1 MGAARD
7 AAIEYFRCM
16 REGDADSI
24 ERLFAPDAVLSVFNG
39 TLRRGRREIRDF
51 YENSGMQQGV
61 RPNPQEPLED
71 DKRCAVEI
79 VVGLPD
85 GSWARVVDIFTVN
98 EDAQVSNLRVYQGLL
113 LDGDIP
119 AADSSE

>member
-1 MGAARD
+1 MGTARD

-39 TLRRGRREIRDF
+39 TLRQGRREIRDF

-61 RPNPQEPLED
+61 RPHPQEALED

-98 EDAQVSNLRVYQGLL
+98 EDAQVSSLRVYQGLL

-119 AADSSE
+119 GADSPE

>member
-1 MGAARD
+1 MGTARD

-51 YENSGMQQGV
+51 YENSGMQQGFGPTRKSPSRMANGV
-61 RPNPQEPLED
+61 SSRSSWGY
-71 DKRCAVEI
+71 RTAV
-79 VVGLPD
+79 GH
-85 GSWARVVDIFTVN
+85 G
-98 EDAQVSNLRVYQGLL
+98 
-113 LDGDIP
+113 
-119 AADSSE
+119 